1 MPSPSGKE
9 VENSKG
15 SVPADPQVV
24 VRDWRNKSLL
34 VLENWNGNHI
44 YLSIFRLLSF
54 SQLDTK
60 Q

>member
-24 VRDWRNKSLL
+24 VRD
-34 VLENWNGNHI
+34 
-44 YLSIFRLLSF
+44 
-54 SQLDTK
+54 
-60 Q
+60 